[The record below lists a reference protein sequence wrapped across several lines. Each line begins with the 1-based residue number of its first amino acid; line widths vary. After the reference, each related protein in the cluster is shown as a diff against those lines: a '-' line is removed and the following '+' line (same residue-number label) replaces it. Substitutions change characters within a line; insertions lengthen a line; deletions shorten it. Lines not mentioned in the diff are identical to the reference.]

1 MHHKGKRGSGRT
13 ARDPIA
19 TMDALLHDIAA
30 QAAEDH
36 VPTDEDRRWARGA
49 MAKLRR
55 EFAQHPLGQRAKP
68 PAGTR
73 GVTIPAEL
81 LALDRETMLAQI
93 DILRRVAN
101 VTYQHEKLTGLSDHD
116 LRVMLAMMLD
126 PERR

>member
-1 MHHKGKRGSGRT
+1 MQHNKKRGRT

-19 TMDALLHDIAA
+19 IMDALLHDVAA

-49 MAKLRR
+49 MARLHR
-55 EFAQHPLGQRAKP
+55 EFAQPSPVRRAT
-68 PAGTR
+68 PASAKR

-81 LALDRETMLAQI
+81 LALDRETMLAKIEMLKQ
-93 DILRRVAN
+93 LAN
-101 VTYQHEKLTGLSDHD
+101 VNYQLDELKGLSAHD

-126 PERR
+126 PERH